1 MDAQSRV
8 SYELFW
14 RLCSQRHQSLCHLII
29 ISKPHSLI
37 IFSITEQRRIIRAS
51 CEAPQQDIQYTQDT
65 ILPAQDD
72 NIYVA
77 DSERAN
83 RRTCIPLEDM
93 YLNNMARLKPPRSCD
108 LPNVQH
114 LCKNCY

>member
-1 MDAQSRV
+1 MFSAASESLPLDYYLQTSF
-8 SYELFW
+8 SYYIFNNRESNG
-14 RLCSQRHQSLCHLII
+14 RLARQ
-29 ISKPHSLI
+29 
-37 IFSITEQRRIIRAS
+37 QRRIIRAS